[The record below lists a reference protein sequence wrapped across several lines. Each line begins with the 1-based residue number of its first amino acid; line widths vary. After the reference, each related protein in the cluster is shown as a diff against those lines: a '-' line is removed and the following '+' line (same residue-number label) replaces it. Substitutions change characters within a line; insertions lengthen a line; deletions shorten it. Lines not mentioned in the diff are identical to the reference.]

1 MLCIEDPAWRPQCE
15 RVFMAAVNKVED
27 KVTLG
32 PPGVL
37 GTGVVALAHPL
48 GLRKKAK
55 GKKLRHPRWLLR

>member
-1 MLCIEDPAWRPQCE
+1 
-15 RVFMAAVNKVED
+15 MAAVNKVED